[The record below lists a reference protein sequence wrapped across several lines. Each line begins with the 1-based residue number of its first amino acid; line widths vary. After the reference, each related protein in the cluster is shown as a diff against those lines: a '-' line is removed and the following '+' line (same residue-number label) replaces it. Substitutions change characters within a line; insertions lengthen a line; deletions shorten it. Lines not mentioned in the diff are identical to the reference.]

1 MAQKIYKLFLSRSP
15 KEAWYQLTKEEQA
28 QLIAKVDAARDS
40 VGGKLLVMCDAR
52 WSAEQWSFF
61 GVEEFPDIEA
71 VRKHSALLTELNWFR
86 YIDDIAVIGT
96 EWQS

>member
-1 MAQKIYKLFLSRSP
+1 MAQKIYKLFLSRGA
-15 KEAWYQLTKEEQA
+15 KEPWYQLTKAEQDA
-28 QLIAKVDAARDS
+28 LIAKVDAARDA
-40 VGGKLLVMCDAR
+40 VGGKVVVMCDAR

-71 VRKHSALLTELNWFR
+71 VRKHSAFLTELNWFR
-86 YIDDIAVIGT
+86 YIDDIAVLGT